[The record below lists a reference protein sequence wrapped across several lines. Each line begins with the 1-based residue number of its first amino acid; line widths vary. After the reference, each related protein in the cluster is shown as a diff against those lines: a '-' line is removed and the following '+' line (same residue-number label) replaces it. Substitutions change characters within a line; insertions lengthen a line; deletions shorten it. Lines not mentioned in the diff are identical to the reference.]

1 MIKSMTGFGR
11 GSSSKQGI
19 GTFVVEVQSV
29 NKKHR
34 EINLHMPKEMLP
46 FENRIRKVLADN
58 IERGRV
64 NLYVDF
70 TSGRNKKVIFDY
82 QLAND
87 FLKQCKR
94 MKKQLRLEAEIDMT
108 NILSIPN
115 IMKVEESRVANAKLW
130 AAFEPALKKAIKDIV
145 AMRRKEGINIGKD
158 IKKRITFLNTTVNK
172 IAKRAPLITKKYEKK
187 IRDKFKERKELMNN
201 KELMAKEV
209 AVLAE
214 KADITE
220 EICRIGSHIKQI
232 KTFLSKSGS
241 IGRSLDFILQE
252 LMREI
257 NTISSK
263 AGDMDVAN
271 HVIFFKSELEKIREQ
286 VQNIE

>member
-11 GSSSKQGI
+11 GTFSKAGV
-19 GTFVVEVQSV
+19 GTFVVEIQSV
-29 NKKHR
+29 NRKHR
-34 EINLHMPKEMLP
+34 EINLHLPKELLP
-46 FENRIRKVLADN
+46 FESRIRSVLIEN
-58 IERGRV
+58 IDRGRV

-70 TSGRNKKVIFDY
+70 ISGRDKKVVFDY
-82 QLAND
+82 QLAGD
-87 FLKQCKR
+87 FLKQCSKMQR
-94 MKKQLRLEAEIDMT
+94 KLKLKSEVDMSMV
-108 NILSIPN
+108 LGIPN
-115 IMKVEESRVANAKLW
+115 IMKVEEGKISNTRLW
-130 AAFEPALKKAIKDIV
+130 AVLEPALKKAVKDIV

-158 IKKRITFLNTTVNK
+158 IRKRIGFLNTTVKK
-172 IAKRAPLITKKYEKK
+172 ISKRAPAITQKYEKK
-187 IRDKFKERKELMNN
+187 IKDKFKERKELMNN

-220 EICRIGSHIKQI
+220 ELCRINSHIAQI
-232 KTFLSKSGS
+232 KTFLTKKGT

-271 HVIFFKSELEKIREQ
+271 MVIFFKSELEKIREQ

>member
-11 GSSSKQGI
+11 GSFSKAGV
-19 GTFVVEVQSV
+19 GTFVVEIQSV
-29 NKKHR
+29 NRKHR

-46 FENRIRKVLADN
+46 FESRIRKILAEN

-70 TSGRNKKVIFDY
+70 ISGKDKKVVFDY
-82 QLAND
+82 QLARD
-87 FLKQCKR
+87 FLKQCGKMKR
-94 MKKQLRLEAEIDMT
+94 QLKLEAEVDMST
-108 NILSIPN
+108 ILGIPN
-115 IMKVEESRVANAKLW
+115 IMKVEEGTISNAKLW
-130 AAFEPALKKAIKDIV
+130 ATIEPALKKAIKDIV
-145 AMRRKEGINIGKD
+145 AMRRKEGTNIGKD
-158 IKKRITFLNTTVNK
+158 IRKRIGFLNTTVKK
-172 IAKRAPLITKKYEKK
+172 ISKRAPFITKKYETK
-187 IRDKFKERKELMNN
+187 IKDKFKERKELINN

-209 AVLAE
+209 AILAE

-220 EICRIGSHIKQI
+220 EICRIDSHIAQI
-232 KTFLSKSGS
+232 RTFLAKNGS

-286 VQNIE
+286 AQNIE